1 MSDAPHPETLDRGR
15 YRIDRVLGVGGTA
28 TVYLA
33 HDTRMSVPRAIKVL
47 AADFARSKQSRA
59 RFLNEAHA
67 QAGLKHQNVLMVHD
81 VIDDDQGLYLVMEL
95 AESDSIGARVARHG
109 VLSPR
114 QTAEV
119 GLAVGGA
126 LIVAHAAGVVH
137 RDIKPANILVDRHG
151 VLKLADF
158 GIARVLDRKEELTRT
173 GTVMGTWAYM
183 PPEQRQAD
191 RQLDGRADV
200 YALGVTLHALLT
212 GRHSPNLHNQE
223 AWAEAFA
230 GVPESLAQIIQ
241 RATRLY
247 PEDRYPDIG
256 AMVAALR
263 EVESTLAGPTLAEAP
278 VVGAADA
285 LALSG
290 VDPDAPDAPNT
301 TDVVAPDGPPPRAT
315 AVPIADTHHTW
326 IPATAPPSQRPPP
339 SAEAAPDKPVWPL
352 LAAAAGAFLVVSIG
366 GALVLPH
373 LLDTADPAPVSVA
386 PSPQP
391 VPSPAADPTTGPT
404 ADPTTGPTADPTGA
418 AHGATASG
426 QTSGQASGQAPSEP
440 PAADPIPD
448 PQAAAPAPAPA
459 PAPRRIITVVP
470 GATADP
476 AAATPEGTQ
485 PGAPDLGPTGAVAV
499 RTVPSGASISV
510 GGRALQTDSNGTYSL
525 PVGGHVLEITSA
537 TGERHRVPVQI
548 QAEKRV
554 DICYSFDTNSA
565 CGAAP

>member
-1 MSDAPHPETLDRGR
+1 MSDAPHPESLDRGR

-33 HDTRMSVPRAIKVL
+33 HDTRMGVPRAIKVL
-47 AADFARSKQSRA
+47 QSDFARSKQNRA

-126 LIVAHAAGVVH
+126 LSVAHAAGVVH

-158 GIARVLDRKEELTRT
+158 GIARVLDRKEDLTRT

-183 PPEQRQAD
+183 PPEQREGD

-230 GVPESLAQIIQ
+230 GVPEPLAQIIQ

-247 PEDRYPDIG
+247 PEDRYPDID

-263 EVESTLAGPTLAEAP
+263 EIEHALSGPTLAEAP
-278 VVGAADA
+278 VVGTPDA

-290 VDPDAPDAPNT
+290 VDAARSAPA
-301 TDVVAPDGPPPRAT
+301 APPPGST
-315 AVPIADTHHTW
+315 AVPVSDTHHTW
-326 IPATAPPSQRPPP
+326 IPATAPPAGPSAPAAEADPPP
-339 SAEAAPDKPVWPL
+339 DPPIWPL
-352 LAAAAGAFLVVSIG
+352 IAAAAAAFLVVSIG
-366 GALVLPH
+366 GALALPH
-373 LLDTADPAPVSVA
+373 LLDTAEPTPVPVATGPEAGAAAPTAAA
-386 PSPQP
+386 PSTAA
-391 VPSPAADPTTGPT
+391 PATDPP
-404 ADPTTGPTADPTGA
+404 ASDPP
-418 AHGATASG
+418 ATA
-426 QTSGQASGQAPSEP
+426 APP
-440 PAADPIPD
+440 
-448 PQAAAPAPAPA
+448 PQAAAAPSTDPAPQPA
-459 PAPRRIITVVP
+459 AAAVDTTPDPTPAPRRIITVVP
-470 GATADP
+470 GASADP
-476 AAATPEGTQ
+476 AAVAPEG
-485 PGAPDLGPTGAVAV
+485 AAAAEPDLGPTGSVAV
-499 RTVPSGASISV
+499 RTVPSGAAVAV
-510 GGRALQTDSNGTYSL
+510 GGRALRSESNGTYAL
-525 PVGGHVLEITSA
+525 PVGGHVLDITSA
-537 TGERHRVPVQI
+537 SGERHRVPVQI
-548 QAEKRV
+548 KDGQRV